1 MTIIQNAKLTRT
13 KERKMSKS
21 KEIEREHPISN
32 TDHISA
38 IVAKEVMSE
47 RPCTFFFYVSK
58 ICGQSSCEGNHCIQW
73 EAHYLE

>member
-1 MTIIQNAKLTRT
+1 MQNLKLSRIKEEKYR
-13 KERKMSKS
+13 KER
-21 KEIEREHPISN
+21 ENRYNHPISK

-38 IVAKEVMSE
+38 IVEKEVMSE
-47 RPCTFFFYVSK
+47 RPCTFFFLYVSK